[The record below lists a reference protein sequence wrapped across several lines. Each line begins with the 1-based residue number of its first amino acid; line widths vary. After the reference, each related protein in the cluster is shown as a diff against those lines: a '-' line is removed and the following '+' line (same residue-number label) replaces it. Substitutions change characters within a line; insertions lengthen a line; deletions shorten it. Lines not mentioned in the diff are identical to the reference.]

1 MKSEK
6 IDETL
11 FRYQLP
17 NEEWLINKYAEFEE
31 FLDECKK
38 KIKIE
43 EYDIE
48 INHVLLFN
56 IFVRI
61 DERKDYFMYFHSE
74 ENTMHMS
81 LGKEI
86 ALEAYWISKYKPFR
100 IKNIKDEAE
109 FTKKYKVSISDVIA
123 AMLIIGFLID
133 KNVILDNYF
142 TPKKINTLIYDLFNR
157 DISKESMI
165 MYVESFLTE
174 DDEENE
180 TN

>member
-1 MKSEK
+1 MRSEE
-6 IDETL
+6 IAEEL

-17 NEEWLINKYAEFEE
+17 NDEWLLNKYVEFEE
-31 FLDECKK
+31 FLVVSKK
-38 KIKIE
+38 KIEIE

-74 ENTMHMS
+74 ADTMHMS

-86 ALEAYWISKYKPFR
+86 ALEAYWISRYKPLR
-100 IKNIKDEAE
+100 IKNLEQEIE
-109 FTKKYKVSISDVIA
+109 FTKKYKVSINDVIA

-133 KNVILDNYF
+133 KDYGLDKYF
-142 TPKKINTLIYDLFNR
+142 TPKKIDTLVYDIFNR
-157 DISKESMI
+157 DISKEAMI
-165 MYVESFLTE
+165 MYVESFLAE
-174 DDEENE
+174 DEEENE
-180 TN
+180 TE

>member
-6 IDETL
+6 IDKTL
-11 FRYQLP
+11 FKYQLP
-17 NEEWLINKYAEFEE
+17 SNEWLINKYTEFEE
-31 FLDECKK
+31 FLVKCKK
-38 KIKIE
+38 KIEIE
-43 EYDIE
+43 KYDIE

-56 IFVRI
+56 IFIRI

-74 ENTMHMS
+74 KHIMHMS

-100 IKNIKDEAE
+100 IKNFNDEIE
-109 FTKKYKVSISDVIA
+109 FVKKYRVSINDVIA

-133 KNVILDNYF
+133 KKIALDNYF

-157 DISKESMI
+157 DISKEAMI
-165 MYVESFLTE
+165 LYVESFLKE
-174 DDEENE
+174 D
-180 TN
+180 

>member
-1 MKSEK
+1 MRPKE
-6 IDETL
+6 IDEKL

-17 NEEWLINKYAEFEE
+17 SEEWLVDKYTEFEE
-31 FLDECKK
+31 FLVECKK
-38 KIKIE
+38 KIEIE

-56 IFVRI
+56 VFVRI

-74 ENTMHMS
+74 EDTMHMS

-100 IKNIKDEAE
+100 IKSLKDEAE
-109 FTKKYKVSISDVIA
+109 FVKKYKVSISDVIA
-123 AMLIIGFLID
+123 VMLIIGFLID
-133 KNVILDNYF
+133 KRDILDSYF

-157 DISKESMI
+157 DISKEAMI
-165 MYVESFLTE
+165 MYVESFLME
-174 DDEENE
+174 DKGGNE
-180 TN
+180 AD

>member
-1 MKSEK
+1 MKSED
-6 IDETL
+6 IDEKL

-17 NEEWLINKYAEFEE
+17 KEEWLLNKYTEFEE

-38 KIKIE
+38 KIQIE

-48 INHVLLFN
+48 INHVLLLN
-56 IFVRI
+56 VFVRI
-61 DERKDYFMYFHSE
+61 DERKDYFMYFHSDE
-74 ENTMHMS
+74 DTMHMS

-86 ALEAYWISKYKPFR
+86 ALEAYWISKYKPLR
-100 IKNIKDEAE
+100 IKNFENEIE

-133 KNVILDNYF
+133 KKYELDSYF
-142 TPKKINTLIYDLFNR
+142 TPKKIDTLIYDIFNR
-157 DISKESMI
+157 DMSKEAMI

-174 DDEENE
+174 DEEEDE
-180 TN
+180 TK

>member
-1 MKSEK
+1 MKSEE
-6 IDETL
+6 IDEKR

-17 NEEWLINKYAEFEE
+17 SEEWLINKYAEFEE
-31 FLDECKK
+31 FLVECKK
-38 KIKIE
+38 KIEIE

-56 IFVRI
+56 VFIRI

-74 ENTMHMS
+74 EDTMHMS

-100 IKNIKDEAE
+100 IKDLNNEIE
-109 FTKKYKVSISDVIA
+109 FVKKYRVSISDVIA

-133 KNVILDNYF
+133 KKDILDSYF

-157 DISKESMI
+157 DISKEAMI
-165 MYVESFLTE
+165 MYVESFLRE
-174 DDEENE
+174 DEEGNE